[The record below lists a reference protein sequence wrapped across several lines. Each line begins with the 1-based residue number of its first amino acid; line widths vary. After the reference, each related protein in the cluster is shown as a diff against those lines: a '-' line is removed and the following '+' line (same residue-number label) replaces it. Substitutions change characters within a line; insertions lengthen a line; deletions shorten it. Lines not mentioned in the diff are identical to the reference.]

1 MGNTFDVN
9 TVKYGHARKVWRE
22 IRHRYPGGG
31 MVSNISDWVAVGKI
45 PAGTAVKFDLSGKT
59 FKAYTDEQIKAA
71 ESDITT
77 LGINGY
83 LQEDVLVA
91 SENTKAS
98 GTIWLALGHPYPL
111 ACNASR
117 SVRLILARCSRWS
130 CILASFRT
138 INSVQAILVGGN
150 AVVKMRVRIRL
161 TRYSRIVRQQ
171 AMYAPADAAALPKVP
186 TRKSISRMHPVS
198 SAQPRPR
205 GPLTPNAWASST

>member
-1 MGNTFDVN
+1 MGTMGNTFDVN

-59 FKAYTDEQIKAA
+59 FEAYTDEQIKAA

-98 GTIWLALGHPYPL
+98 GTVVYAGEIYQYMFDEK
-111 ACNASR
+111 
-117 SVRLILARCSRWS
+117 V
-130 CILASFRT
+130 
-138 INSVQAILVGGN
+138 VAILQ
-150 AVVKMRVRIRL
+150 KITTL
-161 TRYSRIVRQQ
+161 PQIVWVQ
-171 AMYAPADAAALPKVP
+171 
-186 TRKSISRMHPVS
+186 
-198 SAQPRPR
+198 
-205 GPLTPNAWASST
+205 